1 MRSRIPS
8 LVPLALAPLVLV
20 ACRDSSTE
28 VARRAELGLTAQT
41 TSSDTGGGT
50 QQFHFVSK
58 GDFASISFGDSSGG
72 NPAFGFLQ
80 VNRGGTVQNP
90 EIFLFYDI
98 ERCDPFCHLVAG
110 GAGPIPDGDLTG
122 TAHTTLR
129 LNTNTA
135 DNPDFIVFAGP
146 AGRIVVEWVKTEQSH
161 LRQNGTTEFTSG
173 DGFRNH
179 QTGQFT
185 ASSAEAVGDLVGLP
199 IASQPAQIGTSNIVN
214 IDIFR

>member
-8 LVPLALAPLVLV
+8 LVPLALAPLVLI
-20 ACRDSSTE
+20 ACRDSSTGVE
-28 VARRAELGLTAQT
+28 RRAGFGLTAQT
-41 TSSDTGGGT
+41 TPSDTGGGGH
-50 QQFHFVSK
+50 QFHFVSK

-72 NPAFGFLQ
+72 NPVFGFLQ
-80 VNRGGTVQNP
+80 VSRGGTVQNP
-90 EIFLFYDI
+90 QIFLFYDMQL
-98 ERCDPFCHLVAG
+98 CDPFCHSIAG

-122 TAHTTLR
+122 TANSTLR
-129 LNTNTA
+129 LDTNTA

-146 AGRIVVEWVKTEQSH
+146 AGRIVVAWVKTDQFQV
-161 LRQNGTTEFTSG
+161 RQNGTTEFTSG

-185 ASSAEAVGDLVGLP
+185 SSSAEAVGDLVGFP
-199 IASQPAQIGTSNIVN
+199 IAGQPAQIGTSNIVN